1 MRPAFVFAPD
11 RCTGCEAC
19 RVACGIEPVAGHDT
33 GWRQVTTF
41 NPARHPALP
50 TRHLS
55 LACNHCE
62 KPSCALGCPANA
74 FRRDEATGAMLID
87 EAKCIGCRYC
97 SWVCPYDAPSLDEGR
112 GVMTK
117 CTFCAHRLAAGRDP
131 ACAVSCPT
139 GALALG
145 TTEGRATEPAL
156 EGLGS
161 FGLRPAL
168 RVVRP
173 RRDAP
178 PDGVGEED
186 VDEPLPF
193 PRLPARKITLA
204 SEWGLFLFT
213 LVFPALAGWFA
224 GGLSHPDR
232 APAALFFL
240 APGLLAIALSTAHL
254 GKPLRAW
261 RAVLNLRTSWL
272 SREVLL
278 APLFLLLGLP
288 YVGIVHASPEMGVP
302 ALVAGLLLCLSIDGL
317 YRAVAR
323 SGGPSGH
330 SSEATPT
337 ALLYAGLVG
346 GLPWLALAA
355 GVLKG
360 VRLVGQARVERG
372 HVPAVVPLVRFGLL
386 AGALAPG
393 LPWALAFGVA
403 FLGEAIDRALFYA
416 GLEPST
422 PAGRV
427 AAEAQLRLLARA

>member
-19 RVACGIEPVAGHDT
+19 RVACGIENGDGRDN

-62 KPSCALGCPANA
+62 EPSCALGCPANA
-74 FRRDEATGAMLID
+74 YRRDEATGAMLID
-87 EAKCIGCRYC
+87 EARCIGCRYC
-97 SWVCPYDAPSLDEGR
+97 SWVCPYDAPRFDEAR

-117 CTFCAHRLAAGRDP
+117 CTFCAHRLASGRDP
-131 ACAVSCPT
+131 ACTVSCPT

-145 TTEGRATEPAL
+145 TAEDRAEEPAL
-156 EGLGS
+156 EGLGV
-161 FGLRPAL
+161 FGLGPAL
-168 RVVRP
+168 RVVKP

-178 PDGVGEED
+178 PDGVDEED
-186 VDEPLPF
+186 ADEPLPF

-204 SEWGLFLFT
+204 SERGLWLFT

-224 GGLSHPDR
+224 GGLRHSDR

-240 APGLLAIALSTAHL
+240 APGLLAMALSTAHL

-288 YVGIVHASPEMGVP
+288 YVGIVHASPEMGFP
-302 ALVAGLLLCLSIDGL
+302 ALVAGLLLCLSIDGV
-317 YRAVAR
+317 YRAMAR
-323 SGGPSGH
+323 SGGPAGH

-360 VRLVGQARVERG
+360 VRLVGQARAQRG
-372 HVPAVVPLVRFGLL
+372 QVPAVVPLVRFGLL
-386 AGALAPG
+386 AAALAPG
-393 LPWALAFGVA
+393 LPWSLAFAVA

-422 PAGRV
+422 PAGRA
-427 AAEAQLRLLARA
+427 AAEAELRLLARA